1 MKSPI
6 KALILTIVCVAAA
19 IASMHYLNWL
29 NVEQLYSQ
37 SEYMKVWSSKIL
49 VGFALLSLIFGAYEP
64 RAPWRWPLLLM
75 YVSYFS
81 GFFIMKHWGQIP
93 PFEIVV
99 VGVQSIPLI
108 LLAYVGRFV
117 RRRVIDELPN
127 RPQDRGNA

>member
-1 MKSPI
+1 MKSTR
-6 KALILTIVCVAAA
+6 KALILTVVCVTAA
-19 IASMHYLNWL
+19 IGSMHYLNWL
-29 NVEQLYSQ
+29 NVELLYSQ
-37 SEYMKVWSSKIL
+37 SEYMKVWSGKIL
-49 VGFALLSLIFGAYEP
+49 LGFAVLSLFCGAYEP

-93 PFEIVV
+93 PLEIVI

-127 RPQDRGNA
+127 RHQDRGNA